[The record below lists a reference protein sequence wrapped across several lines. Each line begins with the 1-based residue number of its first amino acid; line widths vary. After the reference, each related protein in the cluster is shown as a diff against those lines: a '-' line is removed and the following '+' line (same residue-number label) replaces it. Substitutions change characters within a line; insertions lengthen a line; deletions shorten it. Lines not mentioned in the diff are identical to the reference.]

1 MSWAHF
7 SISTKG
13 ACIQPMLH
21 MLAVIE
27 ERVDSRDYGCQG
39 VSLGVVVPVDI
50 DRCLFF
56 CSLFE
61 SSEGTVVLV

>member
-1 MSWAHF
+1 
-7 SISTKG
+7 
-13 ACIQPMLH
+13 MLH